1 MRVAPAI
8 QLDDEERRTLESWS
22 DQFDRSRRRALRARI
37 VLLAAEGET
46 NLGIADRLGIDRRVA
61 GRWRRRFVTGR
72 LAGIEREAPR
82 RGTTPAQDRLTR
94 RILETTLTVPPPS
107 GRYWTTRTLAAALGV
122 SRSRVHRVW
131 SQRGIVRGEAKDQ
144 VDRSVC

>member
-1 MRVAPAI
+1 MRVAPVI
-8 QLDDEERRTLESWS
+8 RLDERERRTLEQWS
-22 DQFDRSRRRALRARI
+22 QQAEGSRRRALRAAI

-61 GRWRRRFVTGR
+61 GRWRRRFVQAR

-82 RGTTPAQDRLTR
+82 RGATPAQDRLAR
-94 RILETTLTVPPPS
+94 RILETTLTVAPPS
-107 GRYWTTRTLAAALGV
+107 GRVWTTRTLAAALGV

-131 SQRGIVRGEAKDQ
+131 TQRGILRGQAPEKLG
-144 VDRSVC
+144 VVLG